1 MAAAIFWHDGK
12 WYEDQQPKLLGP
24 MDHAMWMATLAFDG
38 ARAFDGLAPD
48 LDRHCARLIDSTRKM
63 LLEPTLSAG
72 EVHDLCLQAVR
83 RLPHDVPLYVRPM
96 FYAMRGFVTPE
107 PDSTDFALA
116 VYASPM
122 PEPRGLS
129 VCFSS
134 YRRPARDA
142 APTDAKAGCLYPN
155 MQRALV
161 EAAGRGFDNAITL
174 DASANVAELATAN
187 LWIATDGVAMT
198 PACNGTFLNGI
209 TRQRVIR
216 LLREAGT
223 EVQETT
229 LTKADILD
237 ADEVFSTGNYGKV
250 LPITRVEDRHYQTG
264 HVYQKARELY
274 FEFARSQPVG

>member
-1 MAAAIFWHDGK
+1 
-12 WYEDQQPKLLGP
+12 
-24 MDHAMWMATLAFDG
+24 
-38 ARAFDGLAPD
+38 
-48 LDRHCARLIDSTRKM
+48 
-63 LLEPTLSAG
+63 
-72 EVHDLCLQAVR
+72 
-83 RLPHDVPLYVRPM
+83 
-96 FYAMRGFVTPE
+96 
-107 PDSTDFALA
+107 
-116 VYASPM
+116 
-122 PEPRGLS
+122 
-129 VCFSS
+129 
-134 YRRPARDA
+134 
-142 APTDAKAGCLYPN
+142 

-264 HVYQKARELY
+264 HVYRKARELY

>member
-1 MAAAIFWHDGK
+1 MAAIFWHAGR
-12 WYEDQQPKLLGP
+12 WYEDEQPRLLGP
-24 MDHAMWMATLAFDG
+24 MDHAMWMASIAFDG

-48 LDRHCARLIDSTRKM
+48 LDRHCERLVDSARKM
-63 LLEPTLSAG
+63 LLEPTMPAG
-72 EVHDLCLQAVR
+72 EVTGLCREAAR
-83 RLPHDVPLYVRPM
+83 RLPRAGAYYVRPM

-142 APTDAKAGCLYPN
+142 APTDAKASCLYPN

-161 EAAGRGFDNAITL
+161 EAGRLGFDNAITL
-174 DASANVAELATAN
+174 DPAANVAELATAN
-187 LWIATDGVAMT
+187 LWIARDGVAMT

-209 TRQRVIR
+209 TRQRVLQ
-216 LLREAGT
+216 LLRDAGIET
-223 EVQETT
+223 LETT
-229 LTKADILD
+229 LTREDILA
-237 ADEVFSTGNYGKV
+237 ADEVFSTGNFGKV
-250 LPITRVEDRHYQTG
+250 LPISRVEGRDYQTG
-264 HVYQKARELY
+264 HVYRKARELY
-274 FEFARSQPVG
+274 FEFAKSQPLA